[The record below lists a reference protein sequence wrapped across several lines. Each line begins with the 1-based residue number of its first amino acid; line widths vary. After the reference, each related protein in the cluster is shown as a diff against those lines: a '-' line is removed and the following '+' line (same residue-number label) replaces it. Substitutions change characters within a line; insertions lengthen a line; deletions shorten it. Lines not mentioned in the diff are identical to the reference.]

1 MHFKPPLGRLL
12 LARGGDRCRSRSRVF
27 HFGRGVAVLPLDGIE
42 DSLTAAL
49 IELVI
54 LAQQLPVLRRDGRGA
69 CRGRRR
75 GGVGGI
81 GTP

>member
-1 MHFKPPLGRLL
+1 MI
-12 LARGGDRCRSRSRVF
+12 ARGGDRCRSRSRVF
-27 HFGRGVAVLPLDGIE
+27 RFGRGVAVLALYGVEDG
-42 DSLTAAL
+42 LAAAL